1 MSTTD
6 TSRGV
11 LVASSPQRQRCQDN
25 LDFRNR
31 FGTACEEHTNVRC
44 EALKVLG
51 WTQDEVNSL
60 LHNCPSS
67 CTVPGCNDESSP
79 TTNWFQFPT
88 AAPTLNTMTSA
99 ELDLLHEDTTSN
111 AHVAVDTTSRT
122 LLRPRQ
128 SVTTKACYPKWP
140 ATCQDDPTYMS
151 RMNVGCSAFEVFND
165 CFDAKAV
172 VAFSDDE
179 IFELIGRCPCTCKTQ
194 CTEAPTPAPYTLPP
208 VGPMFNE
215 FAAAVAAAK
224 KGSEGDSTDTLMT
237 IIMSVG
243 GAVAFFVLA
252 LAIAFVVTRVRSKN
266 KQRMGEDDRS
276 DTSELS
282 DEFDDPDDDQD
293 DDDISAGRSE
303 QRRGKKRKK
312 KKKVEEAAQKASFM
326 CPDIDLCI

>member
-6 TSRGV
+6 SSSEV
-11 LVASSPQRQRCQDN
+11 LVASLPQRQRCQDN

-44 EALKVLG
+44 EELKVLG
-51 WTQDEVNSL
+51 WTEDEVNSL

-67 CTVPGCNDESSP
+67 CAVPGCNDESSP
-79 TTNWFQFPT
+79 TTNQFQLPT
-88 AAPTLNTMTSA
+88 AAPTLNIMTSA

-111 AHVAVDTTSRT
+111 AHVAVDTSRT

-128 SVTTKACYPKWP
+128 SVTTGACYPRWP

-165 CFDAKAV
+165 CFDAKEV

-179 IFELIGRCPCTCKTQ
+179 IFELIGRCPCTCKVQ

-224 KGSEGDSTDTLMT
+224 KGSESDKADTLMT
-237 IIMSVG
+237 TIMSVG
-243 GAVAFFVLA
+243 GAVAFFVFA

-266 KQRMGEDDRS
+266 NQRMVEDDRS

-282 DEFDDPDDDQD
+282 DEFDDPDDDD
-293 DDDISAGRSE
+293 DSAGRSE
-303 QRRGKKRKK
+303 QRGKKRRKK
-312 KKKVEEAAQKASFM
+312 KKAEEAAQKASFM

>member
-1 MSTTD
+1 MSTAD
-6 TSRGV
+6 SSSEV

-51 WTQDEVNSL
+51 WTEDEVNSL

-67 CTVPGCNDESSP
+67 CAVPGCNDESSP
-79 TTNWFQFPT
+79 TTNQFQLPT
-88 AAPTLNTMTSA
+88 AAPTLNIMTSA

-111 AHVAVDTTSRT
+111 AHVAVDTSRT

-128 SVTTKACYPKWP
+128 SITAGACYPRWP
-140 ATCQDDPTYMS
+140 VTCQDDPTYMS

-165 CFDAKAV
+165 CFDAKEV

-179 IFELIGRCPCTCKTQ
+179 IFELIGRCPCTCKVQ

-224 KGSEGDSTDTLMT
+224 KGSESDKADTLMT
-237 IIMSVG
+237 TIMSVG
-243 GAVAFFVLA
+243 GAVAFFVFA

-266 KQRMGEDDRS
+266 NQRMVEDDRS

-282 DEFDDPDDDQD
+282 DEFDDPDDDD
-293 DDDISAGRSE
+293 DSAGRSE
-303 QRRGKKRKK
+303 QRGKKRRKK
-312 KKKVEEAAQKASFM
+312 KKAEEAAQKASFM
-326 CPDIDLCI
+326 CTDIDLCI

>member
-1 MSTTD
+1 MSTVD
-6 TSRGV
+6 SKSEV
-11 LVASSPQRQRCQDN
+11 LVAPSPQRQRCQDN
-25 LDFRNR
+25 LDFRNS

-67 CTVPGCNDESSP
+67 CAVSGCNDESPP
-79 TTNWFQFPT
+79 TTNWFQRPT
-88 AAPTLNTMTSA
+88 AAPTLNIMTSA
-99 ELDLLHEDTTSN
+99 EIDLLHEDTTSN
-111 AHVAVDTTSRT
+111 VHVAVDTSRT
-122 LLRPRQ
+122 LLRSRQ
-128 SVTTKACYPKWP
+128 SVTTQACYPRWP

-215 FAAAVAAAK
+215 FAAAVAAGK

-237 IIMSVG
+237 TIMSVG
-243 GAVAFFVLA
+243 GAVAFFVFA
-252 LAIAFVVTRVRSKN
+252 LATAFVVTQVRSKN
-266 KQRMGEDDRS
+266 NHRIDEDDRS

-282 DEFDDPDDDQD
+282 DEFDDRDDDQD
-293 DDDISAGRSE
+293 DDDISASRSE
-303 QRRGKKRKK
+303 QRRGKKKRKK
-312 KKKVEEAAQKASFM
+312 KKAEEAAQKASFM

>member
-6 TSRGV
+6 SSSEV
-11 LVASSPQRQRCQDN
+11 LVASLPQRQRCQDN

-44 EALKVLG
+44 EELKVLG
-51 WTQDEVNSL
+51 WTEDEVNSL

-67 CTVPGCNDESSP
+67 CAVPGCNDESPP
-79 TTNWFQFPT
+79 TTDRFQLPT
-88 AAPTLNTMTSA
+88 AAPTLNIMTSA
-99 ELDLLHEDTTSN
+99 ELDLLHEDITSN
-111 AHVAVDTTSRT
+111 AHVAVDTSRT

-128 SVTTKACYPKWP
+128 SITAGACYPRWP
-140 ATCQDDPTYMS
+140 VTCQDDPTYMS

-165 CFDAKAV
+165 CFDAKEV

-179 IFELIGRCPCTCKTQ
+179 IFELIGRCPCTCKVQ

-224 KGSEGDSTDTLMT
+224 KGSESDKADTLMT
-237 IIMSVG
+237 TIMSVG
-243 GAVAFFVLA
+243 GAVAFFVFA

-266 KQRMGEDDRS
+266 NRRMDEDDRS

-282 DEFDDPDDDQD
+282 DEFDDPDDDD
-293 DDDISAGRSE
+293 DSAGRSE
-303 QRRGKKRKK
+303 QRGKKRRKK
-312 KKKVEEAAQKASFM
+312 KKAEEAAQKASFM